1 MPAAIQTA
9 IAEIGGSSV
18 VIIAALIVLL
28 ALTLIGLAYFATQYK
43 RWMYQ
48 YSASV
53 NADLEES
60 RNRLAAAEKIG
71 HFGSFVWDFQSNVH
85 FWSDEMYALH
95 GTDKKMHK
103 HVPTLEEFYSMVIAE
118 DRERIKTE
126 VNTAMKTSG
135 DFELNY
141 KIELPTRATRWLTLK
156 GKILSAIGGGTHLI
170 HSIQGTVHDVTREK
184 EIDRAKTEFVSL
196 ASHQLKTPLTSINWY
211 SEMLLDGDAG
221 ALTADQKKYIQEVYD
236 SNQRMVD
243 LVNSLLN
250 VSRIELGTFSVEP
263 VPTDVVEM
271 AKSVINEQMPTVNQ
285 RKQILTTH
293 FGDNI
298 PMIPAD
304 TKLLRMVLQNLL
316 SNAIKYTP
324 EGGSVEFEVTLGIRK
339 NTIAIRV
346 TDTGCGIPANQKERI
361 FTKLF
366 RADNVRSQNVD
377 GTGLGLYIVKSIVDN
392 SHGTIS
398 FTSEEGKGTS
408 FFVTLPL
415 DGMEKRDGS
424 RKLV

>member
-1 MPAAIQTA
+1 MLESLDTL
-9 IAEIGGSSV
+9 IADLGGFV
-18 VIIAALIVLL
+18 VITVATLIALL
-28 ALTLIGLAYFATQYK
+28 ALALIGLAYVSTQSRRK
-43 RWMYQ
+43 MYQ
-48 YSASV
+48 YSSTI
-53 NADLEES
+53 NGDLEES

-71 HFGSFVWDFQSNVH
+71 HFGSFIWDFQTNQH

-95 GTDKKMHK
+95 ATDKRMHRTA
-103 HVPTLEEFYSMVIAE
+103 PTLEEFYAMILPE
-118 DRERIKTE
+118 DRERAKAE
-126 VNTAMKTSG
+126 MVKAMKTSG
-135 DFELNY
+135 EFEVNY
-141 KIELPTRATRWLTLK
+141 RIELPTRAIRSLTLK
-156 GKILSAIGGGTHLI
+156 GKILTVPGDRVHLV

-211 SEMLLDGDAG
+211 AEMLLDGDVG
-221 ALTADQKKYIQEVYD
+221 ALNADQKKYIQEMYD

-263 VPTDVVEM
+263 VPTDIVEM
-271 AKSVINEQMPTVNQ
+271 ARSVINEQMPTITQ
-285 RKQILTTH
+285 RKQKLTTH

-324 EGGSVEFEVTLGIRK
+324 EGGAVEFEVVLGLRK

-346 TDTGCGIPANQKERI
+346 TDTGCGIPENQKDRI
-361 FTKLF
+361 FSKLF

-377 GTGLGLYIVKSIVDN
+377 GTGLGLYIVKSIIEH
-392 SHGTIS
+392 SHGTVS
-398 FTSEEGKGTS
+398 FISEEGKGTS

-415 DGMEKRDGS
+415 DGMEKKDGA
-424 RKLV
+424 RKLA